1 MKRFW
6 VTISLFFSFLI
17 LWGQGPINLGLKFG
31 TNSSSLITNL
41 NEFFDQSE
49 INKFYAGAFVRV
61 NLGKVYL
68 QPEVY
73 FNTKGGIL
81 SSLNSTTSV
90 IPNISEIFSYQTID
104 IPILLGYKIINGQIF
119 NLRVNAGP
127 VLSYVTSDPIIS
139 KLTDLNINELKDNYI
154 GIQAGIGF
162 DLWFVTI
169 DARIENSFNIFIKNS
184 NYSAANRVYL
194 LSAGIKL
201 F

>member
-6 VTISLFFSFLI
+6 VTLFLFFSFI
-17 LWGQGPINLGLKFG
+17 SVWSQGPVNLGLKFG
-31 TNSSSLITNL
+31 TNSSSLITNF
-41 NEFFDQSE
+41 NEFFNQSE
-49 INKFYAGAFVRV
+49 INKFNAGAFVRV

-73 FNTKGGIL
+73 FNTKGGNL
-81 SSLNSTTSV
+81 SSINSTTTV

-127 VLSYVTSDPIIS
+127 VLSFVTSDPIIS
-139 KLTDLNINELKDNYI
+139 ELTNLNINDLKNKYV

-162 DLWFVTI
+162 DLWFITI
-169 DARIENSFNIFIKNS
+169 DARIENSFNIFIANS